1 MFNKQKWKGGGAC
14 CCCLYSV
21 QPLRGFL
28 HRAERS
34 FSTTSS
40 FLSREKCW
48 ELELCCSSSIPR
60 TWARV
65 ICPHS
70 TAVPSPQALNS
81 LGLAQPCP
89 EGDLP
94 CRKRSAGPA
103 AQQSF
108 HRPPSTLLCLS
119 VCTVH
124 SAINLQLWDG
134 TSGTPEIQ
142 TQVKLKRFSHVAV
155 SWSAPELFIVGMET
169 E

>member
-48 ELELCCSSSIPR
+48 ELELCRLPVHTTDLGNAICPISSSFKLIGTGTVMSKRGSPLQQEVCRSCSSAELSQTPL
-60 TWARV
+60 
-65 ICPHS
+65 H
-70 TAVPSPQALNS
+70 
-81 LGLAQPCP
+81 
-89 EGDLP
+89 
-94 CRKRSAGPA
+94 
-103 AQQSF
+103 
-108 HRPPSTLLCLS
+108 PPLSQCL
-119 VCTVH
+119 H

-142 TQVKLKRFSHVAV
+142 TGVMLKRFSHVAV
-155 SWSAPELFIVGMET
+155 ACSAPEPDSLWTWKLSDIHF
-169 E
+169 